1 MPYPPSGG
9 SGYQGYP
16 PAGQSGYPQQQA
28 GGYNQ
33 PPPYPQPNAQVPA
46 GGVLH
51 IHGENKP
58 PHVGFVNPGYPMP
71 PQQPPYGPSSG
82 FVPLVPPQ
90 GGPYV
95 HSGGYVDP
103 EDPMGPEVKGFD
115 FTEQSIRKGF
125 IRKVYSI
132 LSVRKKAKNTN

>member
-1 MPYPPSGG
+1 MPYPPPGA
-9 SGYQGYP
+9 SGYPGYP
-16 PAGQSGYPQQQA
+16 PPGQSGYPQPNPHA
-28 GGYNQ
+28 G
-33 PPPYPQPNAQVPA
+33 V
-46 GGVLH
+46 
-51 IHGENKP
+51 HGESKP

-71 PQQPPYGPSSG
+71 PQQPPYGQPSG

-95 HSGGYVDP
+95 HPGGYIDP

-115 FTEQSIRKGF
+115 FTDESIRKGF

-132 LSVRKKAKNTN
+132 LSVRN